1 MKFHYPTYRTPR
13 SGGFSLVE
21 VTIAMAIAAVAI
33 ITLLGLIPQGMKT
46 MQEAGDQAIEA
57 RIHQSILSEIQ
68 LTPFESVSGGG
79 SPIRKFDNTE
89 RFYDTQGEEIES
101 SRRGELEHIYS
112 ARIRIPDPG
121 DELPVSVG
129 GEKYNGVDF
138 GGGVNENL
146 RLVVIEVAAVGGRD
160 SGNNTFDWSSDAN
173 LSLIST
179 YQTMVAKMGQDYT
192 N

>member
-1 MKFHYPTYRTPR
+1 M
-13 SGGFSLVE
+13 E

-68 LTPFESVSGGG
+68 LTPFESVGGGG
-79 SPIRKFDNTE
+79 SPIREFDNTE
-89 RFYDTQGEEIES
+89 RFYDTQGEEIEAD
-101 SRRGELEHIYS
+101 RRGELEHIYS

-121 DELPVSVG
+121 DDLPVSVG
-129 GEKYNGVDF
+129 GENYAGVDF

-160 SGNNTFDWSSDAN
+160 SGDNTFDWSSDAN
-173 LSLIST
+173 QSLIST